1 MKAKENKKYA
11 NEQYC
16 DVDIAVVVVSGYAYL
31 QASYLDD
38 SRLNPANFKLIF
50 WYNVHTT
57 NSENRVKEGEI
68 DWFKISFKNLCLNS
82 YIIII

>member
-38 SRLNPANFKLIF
+38 SRLNPANFKLI
-50 WYNVHTT
+50 
-57 NSENRVKEGEI
+57 
-68 DWFKISFKNLCLNS
+68 L
-82 YIIII
+82 IIRQSN